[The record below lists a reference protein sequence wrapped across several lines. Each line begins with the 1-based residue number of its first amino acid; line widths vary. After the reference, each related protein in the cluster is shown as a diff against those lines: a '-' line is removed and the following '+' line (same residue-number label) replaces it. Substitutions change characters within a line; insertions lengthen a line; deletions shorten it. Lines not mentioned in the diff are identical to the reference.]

1 MFIIKFCLSCNYQ
14 TDTRKATHIIA
25 EPQQD
30 HKFKST
36 HFVELAVKISIA
48 QYRQEV
54 DSLAEFALDTAL
66 QKYQ

>member
-1 MFIIKFCLSCNYQ
+1 M
-14 TDTRKATHIIA
+14 HITA
-25 EPQQD
+25 EPQEDQ
-30 HKFKST
+30 KFKSI
-36 HFVELAVKISIA
+36 HFIGLAAKMSLA